1 MKVTAEY
8 PKRYSM
14 VLCVFLF
21 RPSET
26 GTWTLGLCLLLCA
39 RWWLQSLQI
48 LTSTSWV
55 SLHLVLYNN
64 TFSRKIVLVSFGWC
78 SFLSRN
84 VQICVACSFG
94 FVGHYHL
101 VRFQTY
107 WFQDNI
113 IIIRRP
119 IWRPHLFMLLL
130 LTNSLS
136 LHLVLNSFQLID
148 VCVCVCVCACVCN
161 VGLVV

>member
-1 MKVTAEY
+1 MMSKLFAVVLFFYTKVYCDVSNSWVPQKIQHSIVCEVTAEY

-64 TFSRKIVLVSFGWC
+64 TFSRKIVLMSFGWC

-84 VQICVACSFG
+84 VQICVACSSD

-101 VRFQTY
+101 VRFQTC
-107 WFQDNI
+107 
-113 IIIRRP
+113 
-119 IWRPHLFMLLL
+119 
-130 LTNSLS
+130 
-136 LHLVLNSFQLID
+136 LVSR
-148 VCVCVCVCACVCN
+148 
-161 VGLVV
+161 